1 MAYTPTVWANGDV
14 ITADKLNKLENGVA
28 NEQVGPAGPAGSAAT
43 VTVGTVTTGNA
54 GTEASVTNSGTESAA
69 VLNFVIPKGADGKDG
84 APKNYE
90 YSGADL
96 SAVFDSA
103 AALHTAVAAGDFSR
117 IRIGDYWPITVS
129 GNYTDFARYTVPS
142 GTTYY
147 SDAELTTSAG
157 TTAVAVQGEYYSA
170 TAVKFT
176 SGGVNCYAA
185 IASCIVGYTKT
196 MNELVKM
203 EVAAINPYLRHGD
216 TELTAP
222 HILFCSRDAL
232 ANTVQMRCGNGVWL
246 DTAATNPWLG
256 SHAYRTLNDPD
267 NGIIKLVEAST
278 LGAYVLNGPNNKGMR
293 ALLSTMAAGA
303 ASPTSWEWADRGRL
317 FLPTE
322 REVYGAPVWQPA
334 SYEAGN
340 LYNQWPIFAGSA
352 RHLIK
357 GAGNGGTRCY
367 WWLESPT
374 SATTFAF
381 VNYNGGA
388 DRYSA
393 ANTSFRLL
401 LCFLFT

>member
-1 MAYTPTVWANGDV
+1 MRELVDLY
-14 ITADKLNKLENGVA
+14 GVA
-28 NEQVGPAGPAGSAAT
+28 KIRDWVTANFLKKVDGPPAIG
-43 VTVGTVTTGNA
+43 VYG
-54 GTEASVTNSGTESAA
+54 
-69 VLNFVIPKGADGKDG
+69 GKD
-84 APKNYE
+84 
-90 YSGADL
+90 L
-96 SAVFDSA
+96 SEEFTA
-103 AALHTAVAAGDFSR
+103 AQLHAAVAAGDFSK

-222 HILFCSRDAL
+222 HILFCARDAL
-232 ANTVQMRCGNGVWL
+232 ANTVQMRCGNSVWL

-256 SHAYRTLNDPD
+256 SHAYRTLNDPN

-278 LGAYVLNGPNNKGMR
+278 LGAYVFNGPNNKGMR
-293 ALLSTMAAGA
+293 AMLPTMAAGA
-303 ASPTSWEWADRGRL
+303 ASPTGWAWADRGRL

-357 GAGNGGTRCY
+357 GAGNGGSRCY
-367 WWLESPT
+367 WWLESPPY
-374 SATTFAF
+374 ATAFAL
-381 VNYNGGA
+381 VNNNGYASYNNAAGA
-388 DRYSA
+388 DI
-393 ANTSFRLL
+393 RLL